1 MGKTVAST
9 SRGLFHFPLTSKN
22 VYVLH
27 IHMAA
32 TRELGEERAERCLMM
47 LSMSLQVHI
56 CGGQLNRNDIRIV
69 VQKPFDIIA
78 DP

>member
-47 LSMSLQVHI
+47 LSTSVEDSFD
-56 CGGQLNRNDIRIV
+56 RNDIRIV

>member
-9 SRGLFHFPLTSKN
+9 SRGLFHFSLTSKN

-32 TRELGEERAERCLMM
+32 TRELGEERAERCLML
-47 LSMSLQVHI
+47 LSTSVEDSFD
-56 CGGQLNRNDIRIV
+56 RNDIRIV